1 MSHLDE
7 IRNKIHLDVFTVR
20 NTEDTRYPGTYTGY
34 DDSWDFNKFRN
45 NFKIQII
52 RREDR
57 EIEFDMIG
65 VDTPFANAFRR
76 ILISEV
82 PTMAIEE
89 VFLYNNTSVIQDEVL
104 CHRLGLLPINIDPRL
119 FEMKGEGDAVDAKNT
134 LQFKLKM
141 RCGVKFCHD
150 DILINVLRPGQEIDM
165 TMHAVKGIGSD
176 HAKFSPVAT
185 ATYRLLPEIQLLKE
199 FRGSAAEKLKSCFS
213 PGVIEIENGVAV
225 VKNARLDSGS
235 REVLRHPEL
244 AEGVKLLKL
253 RDHFIFTIESTGA
266 VDPLELLR
274 EAVKVLKGKCEVY
287 RKELDVLTT

>member
-1 MSHLDE
+1 M
-7 IRNKIHLDVFTVR
+7 
-20 NTEDTRYPGTYTGY
+20 
-34 DDSWDFNKFRN
+34 
-45 NFKIQII
+45 
-52 RREDR
+52 
-57 EIEFDMIG
+57 
-65 VDTPFANAFRR
+65 
-76 ILISEV
+76 
-82 PTMAIEE
+82 
-89 VFLYNNTSVIQDEVL
+89 
-104 CHRLGLLPINIDPRL
+104 
-119 FEMKGEGDAVDAKNT
+119 T
-134 LQFKLKM
+134 LSFSQSG
-141 RCGVKFCHD
+141 GVKFCHD

-199 FRGSAAEKLKSCFS
+199 FRGAAAEKLKSCFS
-213 PGVIEIENGVAV
+213 PGVIEIENGLAV

-274 EAVKVLKGKCEVY
+274 EAIKVLKGKCEVY